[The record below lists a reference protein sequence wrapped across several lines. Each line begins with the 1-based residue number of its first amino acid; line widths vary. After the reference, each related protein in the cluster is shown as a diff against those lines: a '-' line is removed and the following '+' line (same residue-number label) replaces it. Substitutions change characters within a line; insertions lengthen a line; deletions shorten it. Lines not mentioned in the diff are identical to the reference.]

1 MSERIPF
8 RVRPMLATLIAEP
21 FDSPGW
27 IYEEKYDGYRLL
39 AYKEGSRVTLLSRND
54 KGKTA
59 AFSPIAAAIAQLPAR
74 TLLLDGE
81 AVVFDRKRVSRFQLV
96 QQGGES
102 MFAVFDC
109 LYHDGRDLRKEPLS
123 VRRTAM
129 EKAIYRTKVLFASR
143 RLAKNGLLA
152 FQQAVKHGFEGLVAK
167 EEASPYI
174 EGRSKKWVKVKIHPE
189 DEFVIGGFSAPAGSR
204 KHIGALLLGVYED
217 SKLGYV
223 GKVGTGFSESTLADL
238 SKKFQPLIRAQS
250 PFIDPP
256 RERDVTWLTPRLV
269 AQIAF
274 QEWTA
279 DRKLRQPVFLGLR
292 DDKAPEEVVR

>member
-27 IYEEKYDGYRLL
+27 VYEEKYDGYRLL

-54 KGKTA
+54 KDKTA
-59 AFSPIAAAIAQLPAR
+59 AFSPIAAAIAQLPSR

-109 LYHDGRDLRKEPLS
+109 LYDDGRDLRKEPLS
-123 VRRTAM
+123 ARRTAM
-129 EKAIYRTKVLFASR
+129 EKAVDGAKVLFASR
-143 RLAKNGLLA
+143 RLAKNGLAA
-152 FQQAVKHGFEGLVAK
+152 FQQAVKHGFEGIVAK
-167 EEASPYI
+167 EEASPYV
-174 EGRSKKWVKVKIHPE
+174 EGRSKKWVKVKIHQE

-217 SKLGYV
+217 SKLSYV
-223 GKVGTGFSESTLADL
+223 GKVGTGFSASTLADL
-238 SKKFQPLIRAQS
+238 SRKFQPLIRAQS
-250 PFIDPP
+250 PFADPP
-256 RERDVTWLTPRLV
+256 RERDVTWLAPRLI

-292 DDKAPEEVVR
+292 DDKEPLEVVR